1 MINREQRYLRAQKQ
15 AETEGE
21 RERERKRKREREK
34 RGRLKR
40 GAAAEGRGMKAC
52 TADVESGEEKKGRSR
67 KEHRGGKRGR

>member
-1 MINREQRYLRAQKQ
+1 MINREQGYLRTQKQ
-15 AETEGE
+15 AETGE
-21 RERERKRKREREK
+21 REREKEREK

-40 GAAAEGRGMKAC
+40 RAAAEGRGTKAC

>member
-21 RERERKRKREREK
+21 RERERERERKREREREK

-40 GAAAEGRGMKAC
+40 GAAAESMYSGRGKRR
-52 TADVESGEEKKGRSR
+52 EEKG
-67 KEHRGGKRGR
+67 